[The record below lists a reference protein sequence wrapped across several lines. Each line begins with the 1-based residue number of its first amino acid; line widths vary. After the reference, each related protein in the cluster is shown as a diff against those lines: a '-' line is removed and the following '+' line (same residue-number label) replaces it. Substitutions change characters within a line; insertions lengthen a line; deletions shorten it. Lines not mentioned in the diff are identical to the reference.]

1 MEINRAVRGFLLV
14 GSLFLALLMAW
25 MLGSDSTEEA
35 PELLKKTPVFEFPLI
50 GQSGVVTRHQFKGRA
65 LVVSYFNPECSHCQS
80 LADEVG
86 KRSDRLVYKVGG
98 KPYRVAWLWVTRFDE
113 DKAWAFMQKYGLNGR
128 RDVWLAADREGA
140 FYAAFG
146 DMHVPSV
153 YVFDAGGH
161 YLETVYDQPTYGD
174 VLRILAGKKANKPKK
189 SR

>member
-1 MEINRAVRGFLLV
+1 MEINRAVRGFLLL
-14 GSLFLALLMAW
+14 GSLFLVLLMAW
-25 MLGSDSTEEA
+25 ILGSNSTEEA

-113 DKAWAFMQKYGLNGR
+113 DKAWAFMQEYGLNGR

-140 FYAAFG
+140 FYTAFG

-174 VLRILAGKKANKPKK
+174 VLQILAGKKANKPKK